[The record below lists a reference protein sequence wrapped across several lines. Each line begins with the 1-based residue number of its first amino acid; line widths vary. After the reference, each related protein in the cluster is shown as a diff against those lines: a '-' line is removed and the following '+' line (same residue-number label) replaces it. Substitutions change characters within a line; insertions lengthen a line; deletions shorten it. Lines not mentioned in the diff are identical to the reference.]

1 MNQLSIGSIVKIGA
15 MQFHGI
21 EGGFGANKK
30 AMLAK
35 EIAAIHNQPLG
46 EINRR
51 INENRKRFADGKDV
65 LDLKG
70 TEFVMALTHN
80 EIYSQ
85 NAVNKSANIYLLSER
100 GYAKLLKIMDD
111 DLAWEK
117 YDQLVDGYF
126 QMRRVIKETP
136 EVIETAKRIRAE
148 AMLLNAKTRALKT
161 VKAVQNDKQLSDVAI
176 QLYGLSTFENLI
188 GSNVGR
194 APEVGKIYT
203 ATEIANAIGHGCSA
217 QKVGKVAKANNLQT
231 EEYGIWVLDKSPYS
245 AKQVS
250 SFRYNAKGKAKLSEL
265 LGRPLESRKTIS

>member
-21 EGGFGANKK
+21 EGGFGTSKK
-30 AMLAK
+30 AMIVK
-35 EIAAIHNQPLG
+35 EIAEIHG
-46 EINRR
+46 KEIKYINKQINANRT
-51 INENRKRFADGKDV
+51 RFTDGKDII
-65 LDLKG
+65 DIRG
-70 TEFVMALTHN
+70 TEFEVHLMNHGIFT
-80 EIYSQ
+80 Q
-85 NAVNKSANIYLLSER
+85 NSINRSENIYILSER

-136 EVIETAKRIRAE
+136 EAIETAKRIRAE

-188 GSNVGR
+188 GSKVGR

>member
-136 EVIETAKRIRAE
+136 EAIETAKRIRAE

-188 GSNVGR
+188 GSKVGR